1 MHPRTWAAWL
11 GTAALAASPIAWAQ
25 GTEER
30 VEKTAREAQRRTKSA
45 ADELGDERRAA
56 DRRMGRVEDGDVK
69 HTVTL
74 DLAGVATG
82 DGINGQYLRSI
93 RPKLSTVLGGNYSR
107 TDGVGGAITK
117 FGAEAGLDYFLIGR
131 HNEGLRI
138 GPRVVGSVGVDTTG
152 GSAGFGDIGAGAE
165 LGYNFISRMGITAGA
180 AAGWDLLFKGR
191 LGGNS
196 EGDVDGHPYGKLNV
210 GYSW

>member
-1 MHPRTWAAWL
+1 MHPTTWAAGL
-11 GTAALAASPIAWAQ
+11 GAAALLAGAGARAQDTSARETQESARSAASDL
-25 GTEER
+25 E
-30 VEKTAREAQRRTKSA
+30 REASETTQ
-45 ADELGDERRAA
+45 E
-56 DRRMGRVEDGDVK
+56 MGVIEGRSVRN
-69 HTVTL
+69 TVTL
-74 DLAGVATG
+74 DLAGVAFG
-82 DGINGQYLRSI
+82 DGINGQYVRSV
-93 RPKLSTVLGGNYSR
+93 RPKLSTVLGANYSR
-107 TDGVGGAITK
+107 TDGVGGSITK
-117 FGAEAGLDYFLIGR
+117 FGAEVGVDYFLIGR

-165 LGYNFISRMGITAGA
+165 LGYNFISRIGITAGA

-196 EGDVDGHPYGKLNV
+196 QGDIDGNPYGKLNV